1 MAYYFDILVDD
12 EIVKLKLTP
21 KCVYEEYYI
30 DLSIDGEFVHQK
42 IELTLGKSFDKEKST
57 IDAVNLHTW
66 MFIEENLAH
75 IVAVEETVRIRKYTQ
90 STKLLRKI
98 WIILLTEWTS
108 GFII

>member
-12 EIVKLKLTP
+12 EIVKLELTP
-21 KCVYEEYYI
+21 KYVYEEYYI

-75 IVAVEETVRIRKYTQ
+75 IVAVEETVRIRK
-90 STKLLRKI
+90 
-98 WIILLTEWTS
+98 
-108 GFII
+108 